1 MVLWQCL
8 RSLLFIGMAKT
19 EKLKP
24 HSTSVRLP
32 DDLKQQLYKAI
43 LATGASGSSLIVE
56 CLRESLKSVTQR
68 KIKFRREAE
77 KDL

>member
-1 MVLWQCL
+1 MLCHHPA
-8 RSLLFIGMAKT
+8 SLLLMGMAKPG
-19 EKLKP
+19 KLKP

-32 DDLKQQLYKAI
+32 EDLREQLEKAVH
-43 LATGASGSSLIVE
+43 ATGASGSSLIVD
-56 CLRESLKSVTQR
+56 CLREALKTVTQR